1 MLSESVLKKAKFPAC
16 VPGWNCPELPSLPV
30 QPGMAPEL
38 KEQLKPQPPIGR
50 PVTGGRSSNE
60 KSAMEIVDAPA
71 VKALKKPRVAIDT
84 ILEVVAVKV
93 ILDPSRL
100 RFTRNSAAGA
110 SICRISVISPKNF
123 TIELCRLYCWVPA

>member
-1 MLSESVLKKAKFPAC
+1 MLSESVLKEARFTSC
-16 VPGWNCPELPSLPV
+16 VPGWNCPEVASLPV

-38 KEQLKPQPPIGR
+38 KEQPKPQPIGR
-50 PVTGGRSSNE
+50 PVTGGRSSKE
-60 KSAMEIVDAPA
+60 KLAMEIVDAPA
-71 VKALKKPRVAIDT
+71 VKALKKPRVASDT

-110 SICRISVISPKNF
+110 SICRISVISPKRS
-123 TIELCRLYCWVPA
+123 E